1 MIVSVRSSVSQRV
14 VCRVRK
20 IFFPLTKLCHANAS
34 LLSVEESIPH
44 GWEYIKF
51 SPHVT
56 PALIPQDDEGIYELA
71 LVVSYSQT

>member
-20 IFFPLTKLCHANAS
+20 TFLSLIELRHAKARPLF
-34 LLSVEESIPH
+34 VEESIPH

-71 LVVSYSQT
+71 LVVSYT

>member
-1 MIVSVRSSVSQRV
+1 MIVSVRSSVLQRV

-20 IFFPLTKLCHANAS
+20 TFLPLIKPRHAKPS
-34 LLSVEESIPH
+34 PLSVEESIPH

-71 LVVSYSQT
+71 LVVSYT